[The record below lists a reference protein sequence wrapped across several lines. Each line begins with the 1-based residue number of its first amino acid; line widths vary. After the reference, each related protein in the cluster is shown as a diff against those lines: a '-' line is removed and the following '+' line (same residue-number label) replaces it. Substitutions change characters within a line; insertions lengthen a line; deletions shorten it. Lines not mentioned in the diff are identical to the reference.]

1 MIAYIDEI
9 DRHIS
14 GWMNRYGRLFL
25 RISLAVVFI
34 WFGILKP
41 LGVSA
46 AAELVRRTVYWLPP
60 DFFIP
65 LLGWWEVAIG
75 VGLLFRPLIRVALF
89 LLFLQMPGTVLPL
102 FLLPEVCFTQ
112 IPFAP
117 TLEGQYIIKNLI
129 LLSAAIAV
137 GGTVREEESARLR
150 IDECASWCF
159 EGTGSLPVTGSED
172 KATPPTGHTRN
183 VREISVSQGWFWSF
197 RCRSRPG
204 REGSTESILTFH
216 RTVRPLRSPRT
227 HEPGIRAEGLLFGL
241 FHRG

>member
-1 MIAYIDEI
+1 MRSKTRRRDGISLITYIDEI

-41 LGVSA
+41 LGLSA

-89 LLFLQMPGTVLPL
+89 LLFLQMPGTILPL

-137 GGTVREEESARLR
+137 GGTVRREESA
-150 IDECASWCF
+150 
-159 EGTGSLPVTGSED
+159 
-172 KATPPTGHTRN
+172 H
-183 VREISVSQGWFWSF
+183 
-197 RCRSRPG
+197 
-204 REGSTESILTFH
+204 
-216 RTVRPLRSPRT
+216 PRT
-227 HEPGIRAEGLLFGL
+227 
-241 FHRG
+241 

>member
-1 MIAYIDEI
+1 M
-9 DRHIS
+9 
-14 GWMNRYGRLFL
+14 
-25 RISLAVVFI
+25 
-34 WFGILKP
+34 
-41 LGVSA
+41 SA

-89 LLFLQMPGTVLPL
+89 CSSADAGDDSAL

-137 GGTVREEESARLR
+137 GGTVLAGGGRASANVRCVSYLLVTD
-150 IDECASWCF
+150 I
-159 EGTGSLPVTGSED
+159 SLPL
-172 KATPPTGHTRN
+172 
-183 VREISVSQGWFWSF
+183 
-197 RCRSRPG
+197 C
-204 REGSTESILTFH
+204 
-216 RTVRPLRSPRT
+216 
-227 HEPGIRAEGLLFGL
+227 
-241 FHRG
+241 